1 MFKRVLVT
9 LDGSGFSQ
17 AVLPE
22 AAKLVLGTG
31 AEIHLL
37 TVAEEPKA
45 TAAYSQEEPLTTG
58 VPAPGGIVRI
68 KAAQTV
74 ETTTQ
79 AVDRFTEELGDFLA
93 DNAELFKRG
102 GTRYQI
108 AVRFGDPAAE
118 IVRYAEEEKVDL
130 VMMATHGHTGLARI
144 VSGSVASRVVESG
157 VCPVILVRPAG
168 LKDG

>member
-1 MFKRVLVT
+1 V
-9 LDGSGFSQ
+9 
-17 AVLPE
+17 
-22 AAKLVLGTG
+22 
-31 AEIHLL
+31 
-37 TVAEEPKA
+37 
-45 TAAYSQEEPLTTG
+45 TTG

-79 AVDRFTEELGDFLA
+79 AVDRTTEELGDFLA

-130 VMMATHGHTGLARI
+130 IMMATHGHTGLARI
-144 VSGSVASRVVESG
+144 VSGSVVSRVVESG
-157 VCPVILVRPAG
+157 VCPIVLVRPAG